1 MLEQPQYYQFTRSD
15 VSEFLPN
22 YYEKVLDIGCGEGH
36 FKRNLNESCEIWGI
50 EPTNA
55 ADVASKNL
63 YKVLNGYYQ
72 DVYDELP
79 DNYFDLV
86 VCNDV
91 IEHMNDHDK
100 FLKSIQKKITENGC
114 IVGSIPNVRYIY
126 NLYELMVNKEW
137 FYDDSGVLDRTHLRF
152 FTENSLTRTLNEH
165 GYLIEK
171 LHGINS
177 ELTKPLSF
185 NIIKRKSLKAIVKRA
200 LLLFVIVGTFGFWND
215 VQYLQFAFRIKKRKS
230 MEGRL

>member
-1 MLEQPQYYQFTRSD
+1 MLEQTQYYQFTRSD

-22 YYEKVLDIGCGEGH
+22 NYEKVLEIGCGEGH
-36 FKRNLNESCEIWGI
+36 FKRNLNESSEVWGI

-55 ADVASKNL
+55 AHVASKNL
-63 YKVLNGYYQ
+63 YKVLHGYYQ

-100 FLKSIQKKITENGC
+100 FLKSIKKKITENGY

-126 NLYELMVNKEW
+126 NLYQLMVNKEW
-137 FYDDSGVLDRTHLRF
+137 FYEDSGVLDRTHLRF
-152 FTENSLTRTLNEH
+152 FTEKSLRRTFNEN

-177 ELTKPLSF
+177 ELTKPLSV
-185 NIIKRKSLKAIVKRA
+185 NIIKHKSIKAIVKRA
-200 LLLFVIVGTFGFWND
+200 LLLLVMVGTFGFWND
-215 VQYLQFAFRIKKRKS
+215 VQYLQFAFRVKKQSK
-230 MEGRL
+230 LA